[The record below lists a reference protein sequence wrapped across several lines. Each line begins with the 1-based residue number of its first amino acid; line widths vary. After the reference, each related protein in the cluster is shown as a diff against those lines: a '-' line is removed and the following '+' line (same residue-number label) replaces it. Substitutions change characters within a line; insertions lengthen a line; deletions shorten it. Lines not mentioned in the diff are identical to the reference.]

1 MKVIRLL
8 FFFLPVLY
16 VTVAFAQTDT
26 SFIIRA
32 DNAIARQPPVEKVY
46 LHLDKPAYNF
56 ADTIWYKAYTV
67 IGQHHQLSA
76 LSGVLYVELIS
87 PNDTLISRQI
97 LKLSAGTA
105 AGDIPLA
112 ATLQQ
117 GVYRIR
123 AYTKWMRNANAG
135 PAYFYGH
142 KIRIGGILAPF
153 AAANKQIAPKPD
165 VQFFPEGGNLVV
177 GIRSRVAI
185 KAINGNGLGED
196 IKGVIEDNAGNV
208 VADFATQHL
217 GMGVFALIPQSGK
230 TYRAK
235 IISAGESVYTV
246 DLPHTKE
253 QGYTLAINNSRR
265 DSLVIKVAISDALLK
280 QRQGS
285 SFYLLAQS
293 AGKIYYSATAVLNS
307 PVFGASISKS
317 RFPSGILQVTLFDD
331 KNQPVAE
338 RIAFI
343 KSSDSLTLKLSA
355 PSEVY
360 KTRQPVKFSLDAA
373 AGGKPANGT
382 FSVAVINETVSGADD
397 ASESTILNNLLLT
410 FDLKGNIEQ
419 PNYYFG
425 NNSQAKADLDV
436 LMLTQGYRRFE
447 WKQALAA
454 EPAPIAFQPENSLE
468 LVGTVQTMGGKPVPN
483 GKVVLTAPRDN
494 IIIDTLTDINGN
506 FRFTKLDISDTSKV
520 TLNAKK
526 SNNNNNVQV
535 TVLNPGYAEIIKGMV
550 ADTTASQLPLQVA
563 ALLQQKYVDYQQLQK
578 EALIKRGRVLKE
590 VQIKANHI
598 RSAPQLTYSSNLNGP
613 GHANQVIMG
622 DDLNMNACAN
632 VADCLRG
639 KVMGVMFD
647 ADGSPRNTR
656 SLTSIGG
663 GDREHMKLI
672 VDGIMIEGSH
682 LSELNSNDIYS
693 IEVLRS
699 AAYLAIYGSNAPGG
713 ALVITMRRGESR
725 ARQTSF
731 SGVITFQ
738 FRGFTPT
745 RSFYSPKYT
754 AATPLPDTHS
764 TVYWNPYVFTDAQGK
779 ASFEYFNAGGKG
791 VYRVVMEGIDA
802 DGNLGRQVYRYKVQ

>member
-16 VTVAFAQTDT
+16 VTVVFAQTDT
-26 SFIIRA
+26 SFINRA
-32 DNAIARQPPVEKVY
+32 DKAIAGQPPIEKVY

-87 PNDTLISRQI
+87 PNDTLITRQT

-105 AGDIPLA
+105 TGDIPLA

-123 AYTKWMRNANAG
+123 AYTRWMRNAG
-135 PAYFYGH
+135 PAYFYDH
-142 KIRIGGILAPF
+142 KIRIGGILAPSD
-153 AAANKQIAPKPD
+153 AAGKQIAPKPD
-165 VQFFPEGGNLVV
+165 IQFFPEGGDLVV
-177 GIRSRVAI
+177 GVRSRVAI

-246 DLPHTKE
+246 DLPPAKE
-253 QGYTLAINNSRR
+253 QGYTLAVNNSHG
-265 DSLVIKVAISDALLK
+265 DSLFVKVAISDALLK
-280 QRQGS
+280 QKQGS
-285 SFYLLAQS
+285 AFYLLAQS
-293 AGKIYYSATAVLNS
+293 AGKIYYSATAVLNT
-307 PVFGASISKS
+307 PAFGAAISKS

-343 KSSDSLTLKLSA
+343 QSSDSLTLKLSA
-355 PSEVY
+355 PSGVY
-360 KTRQPVKFSLDAA
+360 KTRQPVKFSLDVAA
-373 AGGKPANGT
+373 NGKPANGT

-410 FDLKGNIEQ
+410 SDLKGNIEQ
-419 PNYYFG
+419 PNYYFS
-425 NNSQAKADLDV
+425 NNSQAKADLDI
-436 LMLTQGYRRFE
+436 LMLTQGYRRFD
-447 WKQALAA
+447 WRQALDKEPVAA
-454 EPAPIAFQPENSLE
+454 IFQPENSLE
-468 LVGTVQTMGGKPVPN
+468 LAGAVQTMGGKPVPN
-483 GKVVLTAPRDN
+483 GKVVLTAPREN
-494 IIIDTLTDINGN
+494 MIADTLTDTNGA
-506 FRFTKLDISDTSKV
+506 FKFIDLDLSDTSKV

-535 TVLNPGYAEIIKGMV
+535 TVLNPGYAEIIKGTV
-550 ADTTASQLPLQVA
+550 ADTTAAQLPLQVA
-563 ALLQQKYVDYQQLQK
+563 TLFQQKYAGYQQLQK

-590 VQIKANHI
+590 VQIKANRI

-622 DDLNMNACAN
+622 DDLNMNACPY
-632 VADCLRG
+632 VADCLKG
-639 KVMGVMFD
+639 KVLGVTFD
-647 ADGSPRNTR
+647 SKGVAHSTR
-656 SLTSIGG
+656 PVSIGG
-663 GDREHMKLI
+663 GTADHMVLI
-672 VDGIMIEGSH
+672 VDGNIIDSKTFT
-682 LSELNSNDIYS
+682 LNDLNANDIYS

-699 AAYLAIYGSNAPGG
+699 LSYLTIYGSNASGG
-713 ALVITMRRGESR
+713 AIVVTMRRGGEPR
-725 ARQTSF
+725 TRQTSF
-731 SGVITFQ
+731 SGVITYRFK
-738 FRGFTPT
+738 GFTST
-745 RSFYSPKYT
+745 RSFYSPKYS
-754 AATPLPDTHS
+754 AATPLPDTRT
-764 TVYWNPYVFTDAQGK
+764 TVYWNPNIITNERGSAT
-779 ASFEYFNAGGKG
+779 FEYLNNDAKG
-791 VYRVVMEGIDA
+791 TYRVAIEGIDD